1 MMGVKGEVREF
12 LESSTIHGLA
22 HIATGKSIYARIIW
36 VLIVIACFSIGISL
50 IDKAFYSWATTP
62 IITTVDTR
70 PISEVIFPEI
80 TVCPPSGT
88 DTVLNMDLEAAKGME
103 LSEEQREELILEMV
117 ENLHN
122 EHIGNFLQEQSL
134 FFPLARIR
142 AAYSGEHKFSLGFSS
157 PGYTY
162 DGTTYPDTVKLKVEV
177 EGKGALEGD
186 FSTPGFGDPVVGPDG
201 WPSTEFSYKAKLVP
215 QIYDSS
221 LDGAN
226 LVIELNYNTEVSP
239 SGYSTFTDSEASE
252 QIQLE
257 TITKENTIIEKTGPG
272 NSTFSYA
279 LDIAEE
285 YDFYYSPTRY
295 CSFSWNFQRSLVLQK
310 EGAPQNGMSLKWHVE
325 DNTGKR
331 ITEADLNFDMENV
344 TWCQDSDS
352 DYSDY
357 SSDTE
362 EPEGGLLVRWFNILH
377 HFIAVAGMDLAGVWS
392 IVREVKTSRL
402 WKDEA
407 ACVMD
412 PWSWPPAPRR
422 YLKQGGIETLLN
434 DIDEGGV
441 IVSEA
446 GLHPGDLSDEQ
457 WKSGFSMFLHL
468 AYCPDTL
475 TETWAQFYEQTLAD
489 SPVRSIVE
497 KVGAVTRW
505 KTDSGVLTTEVALFK
520 SLRRMIPF
528 KVGNAALALST
539 AEQLESSLHL
549 PMLAPMRPT
558 ILSCLNEGSC
568 EDIEK
573 EVGKLSE
580 KDLIQAN
587 HPAHIVDPEGNLS
600 SSAFIPFCAFAGD
613 MSVVGRP
620 VEGFSLPACAIFQ
633 PRDVEGQLCFS
644 TNLSS
649 IDKLP
654 SPDQGS
660 NKGRIQVMMYE
671 LILLS
676 AQA

>member
-22 HIATGKSIYARIIW
+22 HIATGKSIYTRIIW
-36 VLIVIACFSIGISL
+36 VLIVIGCFSIGIVL

-70 PISEVIFPEI
+70 PISEVIVPEI

-88 DTVLNMDLEAAKGME
+88 DTGLNLDLEGAKGIS
-103 LSEEQREELILEMV
+103 LSEEQREELILELV
-117 ENLHN
+117 GNIYD
-122 EHIGNFLQEQSL
+122 EHLDSFAQNQSV
-134 FFPLARIR
+134 FFPLDRIKK
-142 AAYSGEHKFSLGFSS
+142 AYGGEHKFSLGFSS

-162 DGTTYPDTVKLKVEV
+162 DGTTYPDTVNLKVEV
-177 EGKGALEGD
+177 EGALEGD
-186 FSTPGFGDPVVGPDG
+186 FSTPGYGDPVVGPEG

-295 CSFSWNFQRSLVLQK
+295 CSFSWNFQRSLVLQN

-331 ITEADLNFDMENV
+331 ITEADLNIDMENV

-352 DYSDY
+352 DYTSY
-357 SSDTE
+357 ASDTE

-377 HFIAVAGMDLAGVWS
+377 HFIAVAEMDLGEVWS
-392 IVREVKTSRL
+392 LVRRVKTRRL
-402 WKDEA
+402 WKDQA
-407 ACVMD
+407 DCVID
-412 PWSWPPAPRR
+412 QNQWEPKQ
-422 YLKQGGIETLLN
+422 YLKHGGIEILLD
-434 DIDEGGV
+434 DIDEGG
-441 IVSEA
+441 IIDDEA
-446 GLHPGDLSDEQ
+446 RLHPGDLSDEL
-457 WKSGFSMFLHL
+457 WKSGFSMFVHL
-468 AYCPDTL
+468 AYCPDPL
-475 TETWAQFYEQTLAD
+475 TKSWAKFYEQTLAD

-497 KVGAVTRW
+497 KVAAATRL
-505 KTDSGVLTTEVALFK
+505 KRDSGRLLTMEEGLL
-520 SLRRMIPF
+520 SGLRRMIPL
-528 KVGNAALALST
+528 KVGSLALTLST
-539 AEQLESSLHL
+539 AEQLEESLHL
-549 PMLAPMRPT
+549 PMLAPYRPT
-558 ILSCLNEGSC
+558 ILTCLNEGSC
-568 EDIEK
+568 KDLEK
-573 EVGKLSE
+573 EVENLTR
-580 KDLIQAN
+580 KDLRRAN
-587 HPAHIVDPEGNLS
+587 HPAHIIDEEGNLS

-613 MSVVGRP
+613 MSVVGSP
-620 VEGFSLPACAIFQ
+620 VEGFSLPVCTIFR

-649 IDKLP
+649 IEKLP

-660 NKGRIQVMMYE
+660 NKGGIK
-671 LILLS
+671 
-676 AQA
+676 